1 MKSKMTNSAN
11 DTRKH
16 VMALEAHLEAVLDD
30 RWHEYTAREIV
41 KVLSHSMLGLNGG
54 DLEDIPDAAEVIG
67 FEGHNVVPVAP
78 DVYQVLALIE
88 SATDDRDVAVH

>member
-41 KVLSHSMLGLNGG
+41 KVLSHSMLGLSGG
-54 DLEDIPDAAEVIG
+54 DPMDMQDAAEVVG
-67 FEGHNVVPVAP
+67 FDSHNIVPVAP
-78 DVYQVLALIE
+78 NVYQVLTLIE
-88 SATDDRDVAVH
+88 FASDESDVAVH